1 MTDQAFSSEPELI
14 QGGMG
19 VGVSSW
25 QLARSV
31 AETGERIGRRVLGV
45 VSGTGLAITVVLR
58 LRRGDSNTR
67 RALEAF
73 PVPEIAQRI
82 IEKYWLNTDGSSRS
96 RIPPKPEILISG
108 SDERKAD
115 LANLLTVA
123 NFAEVWLARQG
134 HGGPIGINYLE
145 KIQLP
150 RLPEIFGAMLGGV
163 DYVLMGAGIPNQVPG
178 VLDDLAGWK
187 EASHKIDVAG
197 SEKYVLSFDPK
208 TIIPEQNRLPLT
220 RPKFLAIVSHH
231 ALAQALASR
240 STGEVD
246 GFVVEGPIAGG
257 HNAPARGREI
267 SESGEPV
274 YGERDKPDLAKIRGL
289 GKPFWLAGGYASPE
303 KLDEAKCTG
312 AAGIQVGSAF
322 ALCDESGLRD
332 DIKRELR
339 RKSYSGEIRVMANP
353 VTSPSGYPF
362 QVVRLEGSLSD
373 PLVYGARKRSCS
385 LGYLI
390 EVYETTRG
398 GIGFRCPAEPV
409 KAYVKKG
416 GAADSTEGRVCI
428 CNGLAAASTAGH
440 AGLGAGEPPIVTL
453 GQDHSIIRSM
463 LPSADGAYSAEDVI
477 RSILS
482 LAPSGRSEE
491 RAAVPAAGA

>member
-1 MTDQAFSSEPELI
+1 MTGQANSPEPELI

-19 VGVSSW
+19 VAISSW
-25 QLARSV
+25 QLARAV
-31 AETGERIGRRVLGV
+31 AETGERIGRPVLGV
-45 VSGTGLAITVVLR
+45 VSGTGLAIATVLR
-58 LRRGDSNTR
+58 LRKGDSNTR

-73 PVPEIAQRI
+73 PVPEVAQGI
-82 IEKYWLNTDGSSRS
+82 IERYWLNTGRSSRS
-96 RIPPKPEILISG
+96 RIPPKPEILVNG
-108 SDERKAD
+108 SDEQKAD
-115 LANLLTVA
+115 LAKLLIVA
-123 NFAEVWLARQG
+123 NFAEVWLAKQG
-134 HGGPIGINYLE
+134 HSGPVGVNYLE

-178 VLDDLAGWK
+178 VLDDLASWK
-187 EASHKIDVAG
+187 EASYKIDVAG

-208 TIIPEQNRLPLT
+208 TIIAEQYRMPLT
-220 RPKFLAIVSHH
+220 RPRFLAIVSHH
-231 ALAQALASR
+231 ALAQALALKA
-240 STGEVD
+240 TGEVD

-257 HNAPARGREI
+257 HNAPARGKEI
-267 SESGEPV
+267 SESGEPI

-303 KLDEAKCTG
+303 KLDEAKSTG

-332 DIKRELR
+332 DIKRELK
-339 RKSYSGEIRVMANP
+339 RKCYSGDIEVIANP
-353 VTSPSGYPF
+353 VVSPSGFPF

-373 PLVYGARKRSCS
+373 PVVYGARRRSCS
-385 LGYLI
+385 LGYLA
-390 EVYETTRG
+390 EAYRTTRG

-416 GAADSTEGRVCI
+416 GDADSAPGRVCL
-428 CNGLAAASTAGH
+428 CNGLAAASKDGQRTEA
-440 AGLGAGEPPIVTL
+440 ASEPPIVTL
-453 GQDHSIIRSM
+453 GQDHSFIRSM
-463 LPSADGAYSAEDVI
+463 LASADGSYSAEDVI

-482 LAPSGRSEE
+482 LAPSGHSEE
-491 RAAVPAAGA
+491 RAALSAGSV